1 MPGRSPEPS
10 AEVTTLFAR
19 AFGGEPTVVA
29 SAPGR
34 VNLIG
39 EHTDY
44 NGGEVLPIGIAH
56 RTWVA
61 MRAGPRGA
69 PTRAVSANATNV
81 GEWESPSTAPT
92 GEWWDYISGV
102 ALAFGQSSALPPLQI
117 AVASDVPSGAGLSSS
132 AALEVATTTALAT
145 LLRIDMPKRDAAL
158 LSHRVE
164 TEYVG
169 VACGMMDQF
178 ASALAED
185 GQALHLHCDTGAIDY
200 VPMHEAVLIFDTGA
214 PRALRTSEFNTRR
227 AECEQAFELLQATNP
242 ALQSL
247 AQATPDE
254 VRAAKLPAPLDRR
267 AMHVSEETRRV
278 QRTVD
283 ALRATGSIP
292 GDILYE
298 SHESLRVLYD
308 CSTPQ
313 LDWFVRRASSA
324 SGVRGARLTGAGWG
338 GCAIA
343 VGSPN
348 GLGDLARVIV
358 DEYQSQ
364 FGLVA
369 RTWITRASAGACVD
383 YARVDDESASAKRVA
398 R

>member
-1 MPGRSPEPS
+1 
-10 AEVTTLFAR
+10 
-19 AFGGEPTVVA
+19 
-29 SAPGR
+29 
-34 VNLIG
+34 
-39 EHTDY
+39 
-44 NGGEVLPIGIAH
+44 
-56 RTWVA
+56 
-61 MRAGPRGA
+61 
-69 PTRAVSANATNV
+69 
-81 GEWESPSTAPT
+81 
-92 GEWWDYISGV
+92 
-102 ALAFGQSSALPPLQI
+102 
-117 AVASDVPSGAGLSSS
+117 
-132 AALEVATTTALAT
+132 
-145 LLRIDMPKRDAAL
+145 
-158 LSHRVE
+158 
-164 TEYVG
+164 
-169 VACGMMDQF
+169 
-178 ASALAED
+178 
-185 GQALHLHCDTGAIDY
+185 
-200 VPMHEAVLIFDTGA
+200 
-214 PRALRTSEFNTRR
+214 
-227 AECEQAFELLQATNP
+227 
-242 ALQSL
+242 
-247 AQATPDE
+247 
-254 VRAAKLPAPLDRR
+254 
-267 AMHVSEETRRV
+267 MHVSEETRRV

>member
-1 MPGRSPEPS
+1 MEPS
-10 AEVTTLFAR
+10 ADVASLFAR

-69 PTRAVSANATNV
+69 RSRAVSANAASV
-81 GEWESPSTAPT
+81 GEWEPQSPAPT
-92 GEWWDYISGV
+92 GEWWDYIGGV
-102 ALAFGQSSALPPLQI
+102 ALALGESVNARPALEI

-132 AALEVATTTALAT
+132 AALEVATATALAT
-145 LLRIDMPKRDAAL
+145 LLGIDMGKRDVAL

-164 TEYVG
+164 MEYVG

-185 GQALHLHCDTGAIDY
+185 GQALHLHCDTGDIDY
-200 VPMHEAVLIFDTGA
+200 VPMHEAVLIFDTGV
-214 PRALRTSEFNTRR
+214 PRALRTSEFNLRR
-227 AECEQAFELLQATNP
+227 AECEHALELLRAANP
-242 ALQSL
+242 ALRTL

-267 AMHVSEETRRV
+267 AAHVSEETRRV

-283 ALRATGSIP
+283 ALRKTGRIP

-313 LDWFVRRASSA
+313 LDWFVQRASSA

-343 VGSPN
+343 VGSAD
-348 GLGDLARVIV
+348 GLGDLAHMIV
-358 DEYQSQ
+358 NEYQSR
-364 FGLVA
+364 FGLLA
-369 RTWITRASAGACVD
+369 RTWITRASTG
-383 YARVDDESASAKRVA
+383 ARVDDARAGDNSASANGVA